1 MRSQAIHIAL
11 WVNGTSLDLNMVDI
25 GERNNQPDIHVV
37 EKATIEFALVTPG
50 AHLEHHKFCD
60 QQCEQLLRIN
70 VTVSVTTTS

>member
-11 WVNGTSLDLNMVDI
+11 WVNGTSLDLNSMVDV

-50 AHLEHHKFCD
+50 AHLELHKFCD
-60 QQCEQLLRIN
+60 QQCEQLLRF
-70 VTVSVTTTS
+70 